1 MAIETDIYSGFSQQ
15 KWWIFPSF
23 FLCLPGL
30 LYVKTQPFHPESNGS
45 PRGSTRC
52 WLPRDPGFDSETTMM
67 TWGILGI
74 APFFSETTKWWWGV
88 SRYFNVILCKYKI
101 PVKSPRNLIESP
113 FWLDK
118 SSEITRV
125 QHRSTSR
132 AAASAIPT
140 RVVAWEKRQNSPA
153 VVGWGLGVNII
164 YIKMTSTWIWLVVSN
179 IFFSIIYE
187 IILPID

>member
-30 LYVKTQPFHPESNGS
+30 LYVKTQPFHPESN
-45 PRGSTRC
+45 RGSTRC
-52 WLPRDPGFDSETTMM
+52 WLPRDPGFDSETTHD
-67 TWGILGI
+67 LGNLGDSSH
-74 APFFSETTKWWWGV
+74 FFQKPPSNVEYPDT
-88 SRYFNVILCKYKI
+88 YVILCKYKI

>member
-1 MAIETDIYSGFSQQ
+1 MSKLSLFTRN
-15 KWWIFPSF
+15 PM
-23 FLCLPGL
+23 
-30 LYVKTQPFHPESNGS
+30 
-45 PRGSTRC
+45 GSTRC

-179 IFFSIIYE
+179 IFFHNIWDNSSHWLIFFKMVKTTDQTSTWM
-187 IILPID
+187 LSRWLN